1 MLSLMLFLPLA
12 GGIFLLFFRNPR
24 AIKGIALG
32 ASLLSAY
39 VSIVALGRF
48 DLHGGM
54 QLLESYSWI
63 PAVGIAYRVGIDGL
77 SLPLVLLTQL
87 LSVVSIVYSWRVDMR
102 LKEDMFLLRLLQTAM
117 LGVFASVSEPPL
129 FLPSLSQ
136 KGPLS
141 ARHPFSGGP
150 RKEYA

>member
-54 QLLESYSWI
+54 QLLESYPGSRRW
-63 PAVGIAYRVGIDGL
+63 ASRTGWASTG
-77 SLPLVLLTQL
+77 
-87 LSVVSIVYSWRVDMR
+87 SVCRWSC
-102 LKEDMFLLRLLQTAM
+102 
-117 LGVFASVSEPPL
+117 
-129 FLPSLSQ
+129 
-136 KGPLS
+136 
-141 ARHPFSGGP
+141 
-150 RKEYA
+150 